1 MRILEVRMKAL
12 SYVIFLMKVLPKK
25 LTLGKCKLRNLYL
38 IITLFLC
45 NLRCTQV
52 SLTLIYRYLTTPYLK
67 FPYIAV
73 RLLLLIIFKCV
84 MATVSQ
90 HVRRKIRL
98 LFFFL
103 NTHCEMG
110 PQQAFDYTSQLF
122 MEYWKVIKNATNT
135 LWRNKK

>member
-1 MRILEVRMKAL
+1 MKAL
-12 SYVIFLMKVLPKK
+12 SYVIFLMKVLRKK

-45 NLRCTQV
+45 NLHCTYV

-67 FPYIAV
+67 IPYIAV

-90 HVRRKIRL
+90 QVRRKIRL

-110 PQQAFDYTSQLF
+110 P
-122 MEYWKVIKNATNT
+122 
-135 LWRNKK
+135 